1 MRNSCWNYTEYRWGL
16 CLAYYLFKADLL
28 LPIQIVKMHQ
38 LLLLHELVEL
48 QLFYSILVVWLC
60 TGKFSR
66 TFRIFSNLGTPYE
79 NQIEESNCCLNP
91 LTNIKVL
98 SNKYFWK
105 KNAMISTSIKQH
117 LFPLCIIHVQM
128 AHECLTA
135 FL

>member
-1 MRNSCWNYTEYRWGL
+1 MRNSYWNYTEYRWGL
-16 CLAYYLFKADLL
+16 CLHIICLKQIFCYH
-28 LPIQIVKMHQ
+28 IQIVKMLQ
-38 LLLLHELVEL
+38 LLLLHKLVEL
-48 QLFYSILVVWLC
+48 QLFYSILVVWLY

-79 NQIEESNCCLNP
+79 NQIEESNCYLYP

-117 LFPLCIIHVQM
+117 LFPLCIIHVQIG
-128 AHECLTA
+128 T
-135 FL
+135 